1 RVRMPADERQCVGMD
16 GLGFRAVCR
25 LRRGSIRRLFAA
37 VVQYA
42 QGVARRKF
50 CHQCTDRASE
60 LPQLL
65 HARAQRRH
73 RRISYLRAVNERAPP
88 YLVAGIGKPRYRAV
102 PLGSKWV
109 VKTRAVLA
117 ELFSSP
123 IRVPAGADEASPA
136 L

>member
-1 RVRMPADERQCVGMD
+1 MD
-16 GLGFRAVCR
+16 GLGFRAVRR
-25 LRRGSIRRLFAA
+25 LRRGPIRRLFAA

-42 QGVARRKF
+42 QGVARRKLR
-50 CHQCTDRASE
+50 HQCTDRASE

-73 RRISYLRAVNERAPP
+73 RRISDLRAVKVPVPA
-88 YLVAGIGKPRYRAV
+88 YLVAGIGKPRAV
-102 PLGSKWV
+102 PLGSNLV

-117 ELFSSP
+117 DLFSSP